1 MNNKFKEKMLVIME
15 IQVKTMIRNH
25 FTPSRKKRLKKSAK
39 QMLMRML
46 EKSKLSHT
54 AFERVK

>member
-1 MNNKFKEKMLVIME
+1 MLVIME

-25 FTPSRKKRLKKSAK
+25 FTPSRKKRLKNSAK

-46 EKSKLSHT
+46 EKSKLSRT